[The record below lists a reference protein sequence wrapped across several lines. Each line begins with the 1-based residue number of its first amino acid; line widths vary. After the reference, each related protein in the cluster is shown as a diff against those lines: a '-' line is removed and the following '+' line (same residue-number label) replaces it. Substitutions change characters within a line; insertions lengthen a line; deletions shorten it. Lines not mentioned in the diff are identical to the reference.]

1 MNDTKIG
8 SKENIKSNNT
18 NNNNNDQWLSDI
30 SRD

>member
-1 MNDTKIG
+1 MNDTKTD

-30 SRD
+30 SRE

>member
-1 MNDTKIG
+1 MNDTKID

-30 SRD
+30 SRE